1 MINVKNMTKK
11 YGHKVAANNV
21 SLIANPGEITVL
33 LGENGAGKSTTIK
46 SIIGLL
52 EYEGEIS
59 ICGYDNHSVE
69 AKKRFG
75 YIPEVPV
82 LYDLLTVQEHI
93 DFIGHAYDVNNYKDL
108 AAEYLE
114 LFRLDSKRDT
124 IAKELSKGMR
134 QKLSMILA
142 LITKPKAILVDEPM
156 MGLDPQ
162 SIEDTLKLLKD
173 LKDKGTSVLLSTHVI
188 DIVSDVWDRAY
199 IMKNGHV
206 ICEVL
211 RKDIKDKSL
220 KEIYFEVGKEI

>member
-1 MINVKNMTKK
+1 M
-11 YGHKVAANNV
+11 
-21 SLIANPGEITVL
+21 
-33 LGENGAGKSTTIK
+33 
-46 SIIGLL
+46 
-52 EYEGEIS
+52 
-59 ICGYDNHSVE
+59 
-69 AKKRFG
+69 
-75 YIPEVPV
+75 

-142 LITKPKAILVDEPM
+142 LITEPKAILVDEPM